1 MRGLLAFAIIFAT
14 IASAQAAPLW
24 TEQNVSIDG
33 GSAPLYGTLT
43 LPSGTGPLDVAL
55 ILPGSGPTDRN
66 GNFPGR
72 TNNSLLLL
80 AHGLADAGIAS
91 LRIDKRGVAA
101 SALAYPPERDLRFTT
116 YVDDATQWLTFLKN
130 QPRVGR
136 IFLIGH
142 SEGALVATLAARTL
156 PVSGL
161 VLIAGA
167 GRPAPSIIREQLAA
181 LNYSASLQE
190 RAEAILQK
198 LEAGE
203 TVPDVP
209 AELAALYRPSAQPY
223 LISWLKYDPANELA
237 KLTTP
242 TLIIQGTNDLQIT
255 IADAQRLASARKNI
269 ALLTIK
275 DMNHVLKI
283 APADRAGNIRLYS
296 DPDAPLANGLVAGIV
311 DFIHAK

>member
-1 MRGLLAFAIIFAT
+1 MHGLLALAIVFT
-14 IASAQAAPLW
+14 TMASAQAASVW

-33 GSAPLYGTLT
+33 GIAPLYGTLT
-43 LPSGTGPLDVAL
+43 LPSGIGQFDAAL

-66 GNFPGR
+66 GNFPGAI
-72 TNNSLLLL
+72 NNSLLLL

-101 SALAYPPERDLRFTT
+101 SQAASPPERDLRFTT

-142 SEGALVATLAARTL
+142 SEGALVATLSARML

-161 VLIAGA
+161 ILIVGA
-167 GRPAPSIIREQLAA
+167 GRPAPSIIRTQLAA
-181 LNYSASLQE
+181 SNYSASLQE

-203 TVPDVP
+203 TVTDVP
-209 AELAALYRPSAQPY
+209 AELAALYRSSVQPY
-223 LISWLKYDPANELA
+223 LISWSKYDPADELA
-237 KLTTP
+237 KLTTS
-242 TLIIQGTNDLQIT
+242 TLVIQGTNDLQVT
-255 IADAQRLASARKNI
+255 IADGQRLTNARRNI
-269 ALLTIK
+269 ALLKIK
-275 DMNHVLKI
+275 DMNHVLKVS
-283 APADRAGNIRLYS
+283 PADRAGNIQLYS
-296 DPDAPLANGLVAGIV
+296 DPDAPLADGLVSGIV